1 MNFLEQLVAEWYA
14 FQGYFVR
21 TNIKFGK
28 RAKGGYSGEMDVVA
42 FHPKEKTLTHI
53 ETSMDA
59 DSWSERKKRFQRK
72 FQDANSHFKELFDF
86 PITEVR
92 RIAIVGFG
100 KAKEKEKADFGYNIK
115 VISIPDLITEIT
127 SDLSNRHPMKNAIP
141 EEYPLLRSIQFATF
155 WGLSKKE

>member
-28 RAKGGYSGEMDVVA
+28 RAEGGYSGEMDVVA

-59 DSWSERKKRFQRK
+59 SSWSKRKKRFQRK

-86 PITEVR
+86 PITEVC

-100 KAKEKEKADFGYNIK
+100 KPKEKIDFGDNIEVK
-115 VISIPDLITEIT
+115 SIPDLIREIT
-127 SDLSNRHPMKNAIP
+127 SDLPDPMKNIMIP

>member
-28 RAKGGYSGEMDVVA
+28 RAKGGYLGEMDVVA
-42 FHPKEKTLTHI
+42 FHPKEKTLIHI
-53 ETSMDA
+53 ETSTDA

-72 FQDANSHFKELFDF
+72 FQDANSHFKDSFDF
-86 PITEVR
+86 PISEVR

-100 KAKEKEKADFGYNIK
+100 KPKVKIDFGDDIK
-115 VISIPDLITEIT
+115 VISIPDLMTEIT
-127 SDLSNRHPMKNAIP
+127 SELSNRHPIKNAIP
-141 EEYPLLRSIQFATF
+141 EEYPLLRAIQFATF
-155 WGLSKKE
+155 WGVSKKE

>member
-28 RAKGGYSGEMDVVA
+28 RAEGGYSGEMDVVA
-42 FHPKEKTLTHI
+42 FHPKEKRLIHI
-53 ETSMDA
+53 ETSTDA
-59 DSWSERKKRFQRK
+59 NSWSKRKERFQRK

-86 PITEVR
+86 HINEVR
-92 RIAIVGFG
+92 CIAIVGFG
-100 KAKEKEKADFGYNIK
+100 KPKEKEKADFGYNIK
-115 VISIPDLITEIT
+115 VISIPDLIREIT
-127 SDLSNRHPMKNAIP
+127 TDLSNRHPMKNAIP

-155 WGLSKKE
+155 WGSSKKE

>member
-28 RAKGGYSGEMDVVA
+28 RAKGGYLGEMDVVA

-86 PITEVR
+86 PILKFAALQSLDLEKQKKERR
-92 RIAIVGFG
+92 RIS
-100 KAKEKEKADFGYNIK
+100 D
-115 VISIPDLITEIT
+115 ITLE
-127 SDLSNRHPMKNAIP
+127 SS
-141 EEYPLLRSIQFATF
+141 QFQI
-155 WGLSKKE
+155 